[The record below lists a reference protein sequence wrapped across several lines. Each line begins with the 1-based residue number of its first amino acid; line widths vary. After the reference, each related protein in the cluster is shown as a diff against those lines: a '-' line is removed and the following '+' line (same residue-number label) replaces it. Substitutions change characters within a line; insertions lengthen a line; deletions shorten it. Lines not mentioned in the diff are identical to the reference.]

1 MKIEQIL
8 EIILELSYS
17 QGFYGRL
24 YADLMD
30 IKDTNEIAWGSIVE
44 TLEAQDFKESLD
56 LILYLEQ

>member
-24 YADLMD
+24 YEDLMD
-30 IKDTNEIAWGSIVE
+30 IKDTGGIAWSSIVE
-44 TLEAQDFKESLD
+44 TLEAQDFKEPLD

>member
-24 YADLMD
+24 YENLMN
-30 IKDTNEIAWGSIVE
+30 IKDADETAWGYLVE
-44 TLEAQDFKESLD
+44 TLEAQDFKEPLD

>member
-30 IKDTNEIAWGSIVE
+30 IKDTDEIAWSSIVE
-44 TLEAQDFKESLD
+44 TLEAQDFKEPLD